1 MASAASMHRSS
12 RNRRPVINTP
22 IGNPVPSSRPAGRT
36 RKAAQVICG
45 DHRAHQLFA
54 RSRQRIRRL
63 RSVPLTLSL
72 PSIKVPR

>member
-12 RNRRPVINTP
+12 RSRRPVINTP
-22 IGNPVPSSRPAGRT
+22 IGNPVPSSRPAGRML
-36 RKAAQVICG
+36 KASPSNWL